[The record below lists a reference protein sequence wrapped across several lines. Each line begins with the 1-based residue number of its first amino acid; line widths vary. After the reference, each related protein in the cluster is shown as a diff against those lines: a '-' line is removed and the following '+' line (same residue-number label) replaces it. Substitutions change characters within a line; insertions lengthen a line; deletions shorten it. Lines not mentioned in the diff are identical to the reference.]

1 MEFVVI
7 VVWLSSAIFCA
18 ILANDKGY
26 SNVAWFFGGLVFG
39 LFALIAA
46 AGLPDKKLRKYI
58 RLIGEKQNAIK
69 SEPEG
74 GGDKWIEQADNWDNI
89 SKKWNA
95 YYLHLLS
102 KAALNKK

>member
-7 VVWLSSAIFCA
+7 VGWLSSALFCA

-39 LFALIAA
+39 FFALIAA

-74 GGDKWIEQADNWDNI
+74 GGDKWIEQPDNWDNI
-89 SKKWNA
+89 SKK
-95 YYLHLLS
+95 
-102 KAALNKK
+102 